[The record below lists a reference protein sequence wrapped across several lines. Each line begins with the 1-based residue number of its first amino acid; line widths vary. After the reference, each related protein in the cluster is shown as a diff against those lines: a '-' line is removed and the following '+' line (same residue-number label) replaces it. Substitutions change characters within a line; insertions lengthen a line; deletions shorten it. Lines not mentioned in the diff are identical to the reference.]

1 MTLKNLGIILLMSL
15 ATAMLVGCATADK
28 EPLVKGTTTTRPAA
42 VNAQQAVDYFG
53 DKVATYLDAVA
64 SPKGEAST
72 ILDLSQVRAGQ
83 PIRVLRLGALSL
95 ERIRSVIG
103 DVELKVD

>member
-1 MTLKNLGIILLMSL
+1 
-15 ATAMLVGCATADK
+15 
-28 EPLVKGTTTTRPAA
+28 
-42 VNAQQAVDYFG
+42 
-53 DKVATYLDAVA
+53 
-64 SPKGEAST
+64 
-72 ILDLSQVRAGQ
+72 LDLSQVRAGQ

>member
-1 MTLKNLGIILLMSL
+1 MN
-15 ATAMLVGCATADK
+15 V
-28 EPLVKGTTTTRPAA
+28 
-42 VNAQQAVDYFG
+42 QQAVDYFG
-53 DKVATYLDAVA
+53 DKVATYLDAGG

-72 ILDLSQVRAGQ
+72 ILDLSQVIAGQ
-83 PIRVLRLGALSL
+83 PIRVLRLGYLSL